1 VRIKSAGYRG
11 FSLLEVL
18 IGVLVLALAL
28 LGLAALFPVVL
39 RDQREARDGILGV
52 SAQRAAEAYLTTQL
66 VLNPGTGT
74 TGWRAYA
81 NRVATRPDNHK
92 WEVTLSGN
100 DTVSL
105 YRGGDGQMR
114 MLGNTVTIPAI
125 DRVWPNATATPGTA
139 PQMQPQ
145 LVWDIAACATT
156 RQVTQQG
163 GAGQTTRVVPLRV
176 AIFTR
181 RVDPQIRVPAGSSV
195 ASLLRARA
203 VVPVAVDADG
213 LPVLSGIGTYA
224 PVLYADVG
232 RVLQSQPNGPMDTL
246 VLERASIGE
255 NGYRLAA
262 QIGQKLVENSTG
274 AVYTVV
280 EATGNRVRVEP
291 AVNAQSVDDANNGD
305 LQVAYT
311 AQIPVAVSVIEIR
324 R

>member
-1 VRIKSAGYRG
+1 MRITKAANRG

-81 NRVATRPDNHK
+81 NRVATRTDNHK

-114 MLGNTVTIPAI
+114 MLGNTVTIPVI
-125 DRVWPNATATPGTA
+125 DRVWPGVTTTPGSA

-145 LVWDIAACATT
+145 LVWDIAVCAAT
-156 RQVTQQG
+156 RQVTQAG
-163 GAGQTTRVVPLRV
+163 GQATRVVPLRV

-195 ASLLRARA
+195 AALLRSRA

-213 LPVLSGIGTYA
+213 LPVLSGLGTYS
-224 PVLYADVG
+224 PVLYADV
-232 RVLQSQPNGPMDTL
+232 QSVQQSRPNGPLDTL
-246 VLERASIGE
+246 VLANASNSQ
-255 NGYRLAA
+255 NGIRLAT

>member
-1 VRIKSAGYRG
+1 MRIKSAGYRG

-114 MLGNTVTIPAI
+114 MLGNTVTIPVV
-125 DRVWPNATATPGTA
+125 DRVWPNVTTTAGTA

-145 LVWDIAACATT
+145 LVWDIAVCATT
-156 RQVTQQG
+156 EQVTQQG
-163 GAGQTTRVVPLRV
+163 GQTTRVVPLRV

-181 RVDPQIRVPAGSSV
+181 RVDAQIRVPAGSSV

-213 LPVLSGIGTYA
+213 LPVLNGVGTYA
-224 PVLYADVG
+224 PVLFADV
-232 RVLQSQPNGPMDTL
+232 QSVQQSRPNGPLDTL
-246 VLERASIGE
+246 VLANASNSQ
-255 NGYRLAA
+255 NGLRLAA